1 MLPVVL
7 SPHSVRIGVAGK
19 GEALAGR
26 LRLLDKAGVAV
37 RAVFDGAAPEAKA
50 LRGLD
55 ILFIAGLDGSAA
67 RDLYV
72 AAKQENVLVNVE
84 DVPKFCDFH
93 VPAMVTRGDLLITVS
108 TGGRS
113 PGLASQLRV
122 ELEDLFGPEW
132 ENHLE
137 DVAKFRAR
145 LRSQGFAPKD
155 IAEKTRAFVDAK
167 GWIGGSP

>member
-1 MLPVVL
+1 VLPVVF
-7 SPHSVRIGVAGK
+7 SPHSVRVGVAGT
-19 GEALAGR
+19 GEALAAR
-26 LRLLDKAGVAV
+26 LRVLDKAGILS
-37 RAVFDGAAPEAKA
+37 RAVFDGVTPDAAA

-55 ILFIAGLDGSAA
+55 ILFVAGLDDSAA

-72 AAKQENVLVNVE
+72 AAKQEGVLVNVE

-108 TGGRS
+108 TAGRS
-113 PGLASQLRV
+113 PGLASQLRA
-122 ELEDLFGPEW
+122 ELENLFGPEW

-145 LRSQGFAPKD
+145 LRSEGFAPKD

-167 GWIGGSP
+167 GWIGGAS